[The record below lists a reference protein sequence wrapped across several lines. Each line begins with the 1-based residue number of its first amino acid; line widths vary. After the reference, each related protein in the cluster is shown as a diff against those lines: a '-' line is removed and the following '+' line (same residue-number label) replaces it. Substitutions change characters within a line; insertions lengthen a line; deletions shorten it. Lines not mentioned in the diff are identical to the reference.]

1 MARNTAEIEMTP
13 RKAAPTPEYR
23 AMVEAQLGTMQAVA
37 DSSSEAL
44 VLKAAFLSDDDND
57 IRNRKDAADRR
68 ERMEADGWKCVNLW
82 LNPTEIAALNA
93 GSGSKKLAG
102 GIRNLIAG
110 RAVHGPSVRSS
121 PRQDETV
128 SDEARKPDV
137 VAKDRGKLI
146 ELWKLANDT
155 LDGEVISGPIR
166 GARLSTLSF
175 GFLSQLWHEAC
186 IIKDSR
192 KGVDD
197 RHDQALLEA
206 FLDWRFD
213 DWREASTPQAQQA
226 AVDAEPYEILGIKPG
241 ASFLEVK
248 AAYRRAAG
256 VSHPDKGGNAWL
268 FRQVQQAFETI
279 KAAQPA
285 RQDDN
290 EEKEAA

>member
-23 AMVEAQLGTMQAVA
+23 AMVEAQLDQMQAVA
-37 DSSSEAL
+37 DSSAEAL

-68 ERMEADGWKCVNLW
+68 DRMLADGWKAVNLW
-82 LNPTEIAALNA
+82 LTPTEIAALGA

-110 RAVHGPSVRSS
+110 RAVHGPSVRNTAPADKEFS
-121 PRQDETV
+121 E
-128 SDEARKPDV
+128 EARKPNV

-146 ELWKLANDT
+146 ELWKLKDDT

-206 FLDWRFD
+206 FLDWRFE

-241 ASFLEVK
+241 ASLLEVK

-279 KAAQPA
+279 KAAQPK
-285 RQDDN
+285 QDDQ
-290 EEKEAA
+290 EEKVAA